1 MKATVI
7 ISNYFNKKYIEEAIS
22 SVIEQTYPDWN
33 LIIIDDTN
41 GADKLKG
48 YRTKSIDKIKVV
60 ETDDI
65 GLSALRMYGAELSDG
80 EYILYLDADDKIH
93 PTFLEKTVKLLDE
106 NPDIAV
112 AYTDT
117 QHFDGANTYWEQ
129 PEYSFYNL
137 LIQNFMCAC
146 SLIRK
151 NTLFAVGGY
160 DLKNFNY
167 WEDYEF
173 WIALGAKGYYAKHI
187 PEKLYY
193 YRIHTESGM
202 QSERNKVL
210 SPFYKSYIISKFP
223 VLYPAEW
230 NKQAKEIISQYPS
243 DFISWKPKQQEE
255 YLKKKGIIKQ

>member
-1 MKATVI
+1 
-7 ISNYFNKKYIEEAIS
+7 
-22 SVIEQTYPDWN
+22 
-33 LIIIDDTN
+33 
-41 GADKLKG
+41 
-48 YRTKSIDKIKVV
+48 
-60 ETDDI
+60 
-65 GLSALRMYGAELSDG
+65 
-80 EYILYLDADDKIH
+80 
-93 PTFLEKTVKLLDE
+93 
-106 NPDIAV
+106 
-112 AYTDT
+112 
-117 QHFDGANTYWEQ
+117 
-129 PEYSFYNL
+129 
-137 LIQNFMCAC
+137 MCAC